1 MHSLDH
7 VLNQTAGRT
16 FQATIAAPARILTDN
31 MALSAT
37 ESIGGT
43 PLEPINVIITAK
55 DLDAL
60 SVAMANAGWIKASKP
75 SLAALSRALWAALA
89 NAPYDTAPVTPY
101 FWNNT
106 PNQVAFQRPT
116 KDDSLRARHHV
127 RFWPTR
133 FVTPDGARIFVGAA
147 SFDDGLDWT
156 LLHHIDPNIDAERD
170 LLAKDLRQAGLVRQA
185 DLVQVTTPHMGQSVA
200 GDPWFTDGKA
210 AILQIGR

>member
-156 LLHHIDPNIDAERD
+156 LLHHIDAERD
-170 LLAKDLRQAGLVRQA
+170 LLAKDLHQAGLVRQA